1 MEIRFGLPD
10 EKKRIFSYQFQPN
23 YYNLCRRLLRP
34 KGLIAI
40 DNTIYTDI
48 NTITI
53 RELNEE
59 IKLDQTVDVCQ
70 LRLGD
75 ERIVIR
81 KK

>member
-1 MEIRFGLPD
+1 M
-10 EKKRIFSYQFQPN
+10 
-23 YYNLCRRLLRP
+23 
-34 KGLIAI
+34 
-40 DNTIYTDI
+40 NTII
-48 NTITI
+48 IQ
-53 RELNEE
+53 ELNEE